1 VRGIEQALSLNV
13 GVIVCALRTVRAI
26 FRAAAGFYG
35 DELARPGRDP
45 ADETGGGM
53 GLRAKKQVRKRRAI
67 DGLDLGFGPIKAQ

>member
-1 VRGIEQALSLNV
+1 VRDREGLAAHV

-35 DELARPGRDP
+35 DELARLDAIRRMKLAVD
-45 ADETGGGM
+45 D
-53 GLRAKKQVRKRRAI
+53 LRAKKQVRKRRAI